1 MNEICWVFFFVNFL
15 KINPSY
21 KVIVMRD
28 QVGKCKIY
36 TKTCANEVPEKKK
49 LVIEGAQK
57 DCIEDKEWKKMIQK
71 KNNLLMKDRFGPEIL
86 REEIVKAL

>member
-1 MNEICWVFFFVNFL
+1 MKEICWVFFFVNFL

-49 LVIEGAQK
+49 LVIEGA
-57 DCIEDKEWKKMIQK
+57 
-71 KNNLLMKDRFGPEIL
+71 
-86 REEIVKAL
+86 